1 MWRPIF
7 PAPEGPPSGII
18 NPCATAAARRAGAGT
33 LRTGY
38 RGWSDTL
45 SPPSGTDALNHTNS
59 KYERMCTEV
68 LLDKVCPSGR
78 PHHFLTK
85 KLFSIEW
92 IRSARSWPD
101 GRLAS
106 DTRGCLTSPF
116 GRRVRSWLRMN
127 AGGAPN
133 TCKSN
138 GTPLRGE
145 ASGERLSNTWR
156 TCPLLGN
163 SRGKP
168 RVMPDDPGTAH
179 AAPGKAQAGG
189 DGSAAHQVDGG
200 VTAHRADN
208 G

>member
-1 MWRPIF
+1 MHAGRDGLTPPNHDRDRTPS
-7 PAPEGPPSGII
+7 PAII
-18 NPCATAAARRAGAGT
+18 
-33 LRTGY
+33 
-38 RGWSDTL
+38 
-45 SPPSGTDALNHTNS
+45 
-59 KYERMCTEV
+59 
-68 LLDKVCPSGR
+68 
-78 PHHFLTK
+78 
-85 KLFSIEW
+85 
-92 IRSARSWPD
+92 
-101 GRLAS
+101 
-106 DTRGCLTSPF
+106 F

>member
-1 MWRPIF
+1 M
-7 PAPEGPPSGII
+7 
-18 NPCATAAARRAGAGT
+18 
-33 LRTGY
+33 RTGY
-38 RGWSDTL
+38 CEDGHTSCVASGQTSNHLKWSNLDLFFARPPRGGPEKFL
-45 SPPSGTDALNHTNS
+45 FLYLNHMN
-59 KYERMCTEV
+59 RTEPISV
-68 LLDKVCPSGR
+68 TVVRTGR
-78 PHHFLTK
+78 
-85 KLFSIEW
+85 
-92 IRSARSWPD
+92 ARSPIY
-101 GRLAS
+101 
-106 DTRGCLTSPF
+106 F

-127 AGGAPN
+127 AGGAPH
-133 TCKSN
+133 TGKSN
-138 GTPLRGE
+138 GTCLRAE

-168 RVMPDDPGTAH
+168 RVMPDDPGAAH

>member
-1 MWRPIF
+1 MDPISD
-7 PAPEGPPSGII
+7 E
-18 NPCATAAARRAGAGT
+18 AG
-33 LRTGY
+33 R
-38 RGWSDTL
+38 
-45 SPPSGTDALNHTNS
+45 TDASRLN
-59 KYERMCTEV
+59 
-68 LLDKVCPSGR
+68 
-78 PHHFLTK
+78 
-85 KLFSIEW
+85 
-92 IRSARSWPD
+92 
-101 GRLAS
+101 
-106 DTRGCLTSPF
+106 TRGCLTSPF

-138 GTPLRGE
+138 GTPPRRE

-168 RVMPDDPGTAH
+168 RVMPDDPGAAH

>member
-1 MWRPIF
+1 MLGAWSI
-7 PAPEGPPSGII
+7 
-18 NPCATAAARRAGAGT
+18 AGRQN
-33 LRTGY
+33 LRTISMVS
-38 RGWSDTL
+38 SDVRNCQM
-45 SPPSGTDALNHTNS
+45 SKANPYDSFPSR
-59 KYERMCTEV
+59 KR
-68 LLDKVCPSGR
+68 LLHSNGSDRRYSR
-78 PHHFLTK
+78 
-85 KLFSIEW
+85 
-92 IRSARSWPD
+92 PD
-101 GRLAS
+101 GLIRAQIY
-106 DTRGCLTSPF
+106 F

-138 GTPLRGE
+138 GTPPRRE

-156 TCPLLGN
+156 TCPLLGD

-168 RVMPDDPGTAH
+168 RVTPDDPGAAH
-179 AAPGKAQAGG
+179 AAPGKSPEGG

>member
-1 MWRPIF
+1 M
-7 PAPEGPPSGII
+7 PSAWSI
-18 NPCATAAARRAGAGT
+18 AGRQN
-33 LRTGY
+33 LRTISMVS
-38 RGWSDTL
+38 SDVRNCQM
-45 SPPSGTDALNHTNS
+45 SKANPYDSFPSR
-59 KYERMCTEV
+59 KR
-68 LLDKVCPSGR
+68 
-78 PHHFLTK
+78 
-85 KLFSIEW
+85 LFTFEW
-92 IRSARSWPD
+92 IRSALQPA
-101 GRLAS
+101 GRAHPRP
-106 DTRGCLTSPF
+106 TYF

-138 GTPLRGE
+138 GTPPRRE

-156 TCPLLGN
+156 TCPLLGD

-168 RVMPDDPGTAH
+168 RVTPDDPGAAH
-179 AAPGKAQAGG
+179 AAPGKSPEGG